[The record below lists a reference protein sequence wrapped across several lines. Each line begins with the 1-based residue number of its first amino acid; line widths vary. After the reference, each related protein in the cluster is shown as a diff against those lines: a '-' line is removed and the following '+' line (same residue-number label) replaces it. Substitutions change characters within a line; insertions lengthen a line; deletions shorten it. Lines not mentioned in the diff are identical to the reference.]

1 MKVFNKEKVVLN
13 KIQNIMDGYSSAR
26 TDDEMLASIYQT
38 LSDYNSGKRYY
49 HKLDGMTE
57 DHVKQHYAH
66 FDNPCYYTEVK
77 EESKTKEYI
86 IGHDV
91 AQVIHE
97 MSKKIDHI
105 NEGVGIL
112 VLNSAVELI
121 DRGNIKP
128 DELMKILFESLK
140 E

>member
-13 KIQNIMDGYSSAR
+13 KIQMIMDGYSNDK
-26 TDDEMLASIYQT
+26 TDEQMLASIYQV

-57 DHVKQHYAH
+57 DHVKKHYGY
-66 FDNPCYYTEVK
+66 FDNDNYYTEVK
-77 EESKTKEYI
+77 EDEIKEHI
-86 IGHDV
+86 IEHDV

-105 NEGVGIL
+105 NEGIGIL